1 MKRNQYR
8 TGAFKWS
15 FLQSALAVSVV
26 AAVAAVI
33 VGGRV
38 FSPAYSEGNEIKPTA
53 AIVSVKAPA
62 GREVATLSGGCF
74 WAMQAMFGM
83 VKGVDSAGPGYA
95 GGTTKDPTYE
105 EVCTETTGY
114 AETIQVIYD
123 PKVVSYHDLL
133 TMYFHAINPTELNR
147 QGDDE
152 GTSYRSAI
160 FYHNDMQK
168 AEAEKTIAE
177 INASHL
183 YQQPIVTQV
192 VPYTGF
198 YPAESYHNNYFANN
212 PDTPYCQYV
221 VAPKVAHFKALYGSK
236 LK

>member
-1 MKRNQYR
+1 MKSNRYR
-8 TGAFKWS
+8 TGAFKLP
-15 FLQSALAVSVV
+15 FLQAAFATAIV

-38 FSPAYSEGNEIKPTA
+38 IAPVYSQANEVKPTA
-53 AIVSVKAPA
+53 AIVSVNAPA
-62 GREVATLSGGCF
+62 GYEVATLSGGCF

-95 GGTTKDPTYE
+95 GGTTKNPTYDD
-105 EVCTETTGY
+105 VCTETTGY

-147 QGDDE
+147 QGDDT
-152 GTSYRSAI
+152 GTSYRSVI
-160 FYHNDMQK
+160 FYHNAAQK
-168 AEAEKTIAE
+168 ADVEKTIAE
-177 INASHL
+177 VNASHL
-183 YQQPIVTQV
+183 YQEPIVTQV

-198 YPAESYHNNYFANN
+198 YPAEAYHDNYYALN

-221 VAPKVAHFKALYGSK
+221 VAPKVAHFKALYHDR

>member
-1 MKRNQYR
+1 MKPNRFR
-8 TGAFKWS
+8 TGVFQWS
-15 FLQSALAVSVV
+15 FLKSALAVSVV
-26 AAVAAVI
+26 AAIAAV
-33 VGGRV
+33 VVSGRV
-38 FSPAYSEGNEIKPTA
+38 VTPMSSDAHEVKATA
-53 AIVSVKAPA
+53 AIVAVEAPA

-152 GTSYRSAI
+152 GTSYRSVI
-160 FYHNDMQK
+160 FYHNADQK

-177 INASHL
+177 VNASHL
-183 YQQPIVTQV
+183 YDKPIVTQV

-198 YPAESYHNNYFANN
+198 YPAEAYHDHYYEHN

-221 VAPKVAHFKALYGSK
+221 VAPKIAHFKALYQDR